1 MNLTGINLHYKF
13 AFTKLTTMISN
24 EINRLSHQSGNTSP
38 LSGGGIESNSKRQ
51 ELTCQDVKRFVAHCD
66 LALSQTEIKDM
77 RYYSSVALCALDA
90 VFSIRARYYAVV
102 SPLVD
107 RACSL
112 LNIPRFYMC
121 ANRMPSEEGQIT
133 VSDFKSKLNCT
144 DPNELAE
151 LLNNRQRTSTKS
163 GILKADAFIRYLD
176 VFTDLKVNTYQ
187 DVNRKVDEINPRLRQ
202 IPGQNVSVDYFFML
216 AGNTDDVKVDK
227 RINSFVYDAIG
238 RNVPP
243 EQVKDLFRSAVQYYR
258 KGCYPY
264 LTVRMLDHTVW
275 SWQRKCG
282 MKEGKVIRQAD
293 VILKVYDG
301 ERDDNYGNTFQIIG
315 NPFTLPHDTED
326 VFVEC
331 DGKSYRATPGTY
343 KQSDTLR
350 GRDSI
355 RALIEKKHW
364 QPGRE
369 FKCFFYVLKY
379 GSHHY
384 II

>member
-1 MNLTGINLHYKF
+1 
-13 AFTKLTTMISN
+13 
-24 EINRLSHQSGNTSP
+24 
-38 LSGGGIESNSKRQ
+38 
-51 ELTCQDVKRFVAHCD
+51 
-66 LALSQTEIKDM
+66 M

-102 SPLVD
+102 SPLID

-121 ANRMPSEEGQIT
+121 ANRMPSEREEIS

-144 DPNELAE
+144 DPNEVAE

-202 IPGQNVSVDYFFML
+202 IRGQNVSVDYFFML
-216 AGNTDDVKVDK
+216 AGNTDDVKVDTW
-227 RINSFVYDAIG
+227 INSFVYDAIG

-275 SWQRKCG
+275 SWQRKSGNQNQRKVKESNHCII
-282 MKEGKVIRQAD
+282 MKDGKVIRQAD

-369 FKCFFYVLKY
+369 FKCSFYVLND

-384 II
+384 SIQNNR